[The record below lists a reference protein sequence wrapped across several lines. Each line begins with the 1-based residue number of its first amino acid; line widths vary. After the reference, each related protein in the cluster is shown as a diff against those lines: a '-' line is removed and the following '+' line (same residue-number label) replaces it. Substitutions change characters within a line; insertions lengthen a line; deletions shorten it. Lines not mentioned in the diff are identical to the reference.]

1 VQSMAGRL
9 ESQFYVFGSLAL
21 VALYLDWRVVVSAAA
36 IILIKDLT
44 AGLSWPSVEH
54 AAGVVCEAIV
64 LGWICRQSLEHM
76 RESSR
81 SRAQADIASAHAE
94 EFDSIFAS
102 IGVGIFAMD
111 PGGRLLYANPA
122 SLAILG
128 RTMEEVSG
136 TGWLECI
143 AVEDRGRLTGGALV
157 GFDGHVSTLGKN
169 GGRRDISIR
178 IYPRAGSAV
187 GAGSTLVGTLAEV
200 AERWPE
206 SRARITSHILVAEDN
221 LVNQKIARHLLEK
234 QGYNVTM
241 ACDGIAAIR
250 LLGEQ
255 RFDLCLMD
263 MQMPLMDGLQATAAI
278 RRLEEAVQ
286 GSPRHMPIVAMT
298 ANAMASDRET
308 CLAAGMDD
316 YISKPVRREDLTRVL
331 DRWLEVKPLTSL

>member
-1 VQSMAGRL
+1 MAGRL

-21 VALYLDWRVVVSAAA
+21 VALYLDWRVVVSATA

-44 AGLSWPSVEH
+44 AGLSWPIVEH

-64 LGWICRQSLEHM
+64 LSWICRQSLEHM

-81 SRAQADIASAHAE
+81 SRAEADMASAHAE
-94 EFDSIFAS
+94 EFASIFAS
-102 IGVGIFAMD
+102 IGVAIFAVD
-111 PGGRLLYANPA
+111 AGGRCLYANPA

-136 TGWLECI
+136 AGWLECI
-143 AVEDRGRLTGGALV
+143 SVEDRRRLTGSGLV
-157 GFDGHVSTLGKN
+157 GFDGHVRMLGKS
-169 GGRRDISIR
+169 GGTRHISVH
-178 IYPRAGSAV
+178 IYR
-187 GAGSTLVGTLAEV
+187 GAGPTLVATLAEV
-200 AERWPE
+200 AERRPE
-206 SRARITSHILVAEDN
+206 SHARITSHILVAEDN
-221 LVNQKIARHLLEK
+221 LVNQKIARHLLER
-234 QGYNVTM
+234 QGYDVTM
-241 ACDGIAAIR
+241 AGDGIAAIR

-263 MQMPLMDGLQATAAI
+263 MQMPMMDGLEATAAI

-298 ANAMASDRET
+298 AYAMATDREK

-331 DRWLEVKPLTSL
+331 DRWLEVKPPTSL